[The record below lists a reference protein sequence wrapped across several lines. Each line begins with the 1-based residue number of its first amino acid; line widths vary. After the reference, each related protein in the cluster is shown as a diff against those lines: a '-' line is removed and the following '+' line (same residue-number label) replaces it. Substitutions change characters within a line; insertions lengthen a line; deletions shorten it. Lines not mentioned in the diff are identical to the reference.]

1 MASKEK
7 DISSKNIETLGKALI
22 YMIVLLLTLF
32 LPGVLSPDSWP
43 VATWIK
49 DAEYTPFTIAFY
61 FISLIII
68 CIIGQ
73 ATNKDIRIA
82 ITVFLGIEVI
92 VFFTIVSFWMFFAM
106 SFKWDF
112 FPSPIICFLLNALL
126 YALLVYSFYHK
137 EIKNL

>member
-32 LPGVLSPDSWP
+32 LPGVLNPDSWP
-43 VATWIK
+43 VTTWIK
-49 DAEYTPFTIAFY
+49 DAGYAPFTIAFC

-82 ITVFLGIEVI
+82 ITVFLGIEVT
-92 VFFTIVSFWMFFAM
+92 VFFTIVSFWILFAV
-106 SFKWDF
+106 SFRWDF

-137 EIKNL
+137 EIKNP